1 MSSCMLINVHWCTD
15 GWCKWGPQG
24 GGGGTPD
31 FKWQGWSSGVKNQNP
46 EKSLDKILALKKSH
60 AEFPSNKNFQK
71 ALNVVTRNIETSVLS
86 TPKNPY

>member
-1 MSSCMLINVHWCTD
+1 MVGVSED
-15 GWCKWGPQG
+15 PRG

-46 EKSLDKILALKKSH
+46 EKSLDKNLALKKSH

-71 ALNVVTRNIETSVLS
+71 ALNVVTRNVETSVVN
-86 TPKNPY
+86 TQKNLY

>member
-15 GWCKWGPQG
+15 GWCKWRPG

-31 FKWQGWSSGVKNQNP
+31 FKWQGWLKGVKNQNP
-46 EKSLDKILALKKSH
+46 EKSLDKNLALKKSH
-60 AEFPSNKNFQK
+60 AEFPSNENFQK
-71 ALNVVTRNIETSVLS
+71 ALNVVTRNIETSVLN